1 MWDEKCL
8 IKVSKC
14 SKTSLYWIFY
24 TKNRIFLH
32 EKTLVFRLF
41 CLLTHKKDKYIIINK
56 TFYISNKTFFAKKKI
71 CFAIFVIQMK
81 NERETKKQETKKQ
94 ETRNK
99 KQETRNKRGVLPF
112 GGVQPKKRKSKCN
125 TPDCRVQYEEGILCS

>member
-1 MWDEKCL
+1 MWEEKCL

-14 SKTSLYWIFY
+14 SKISLYWIFY

-32 EKTLVFRLF
+32 GKTLVFRLF
-41 CLLTHKKDKYIIINK
+41 YLLTYKKDKYIIIK
-56 TFYISNKTFFAKKKI
+56 KMFYISNKTFFAKKKI

-81 NERETKKQETKKQ
+81 KRERNKETKKQ
-94 ETRNK
+94 
-99 KQETRNKRGVLPF
+99 RNKRGVLPF

-125 TPDCRVQYEEGILCS
+125 TPDCRVQYEEGILCSLKEASLQF

>member
-14 SKTSLYWIFY
+14 SKISLYWIFY

-32 EKTLVFRLF
+32 GKTLVFRLF
-41 CLLTHKKDKYIIINK
+41 YLLTYKKDKYIIIK
-56 TFYISNKTFFAKKKI
+56 KMFYISNKTFFAKKKI

-81 NERETKKQETKKQ
+81 KRERNKETKKQRNKETKKQ
-94 ETRNK
+94 RNK
-99 KQETRNKRGVLPF
+99 ETKKQKRSPSLRWGP
-112 GGVQPKKRKSKCN
+112 
-125 TPDCRVQYEEGILCS
+125 TEEKEIQMQHTGL

>member
-14 SKTSLYWIFY
+14 SKISLYWIFY

-32 EKTLVFRLF
+32 GKTLVFRLF
-41 CLLTHKKDKYIIINK
+41 YLLTYKKDK
-56 TFYISNKTFFAKKKI
+56 NKTFFAKKKI

-81 NERETKKQETKKQ
+81 NERETKKQ
-94 ETRNK
+94 
-99 KQETRNKRGVLPF
+99 KRSPSLRWGP
-112 GGVQPKKRKSKCN
+112 
-125 TPDCRVQYEEGILCS
+125 TEEKEIQMQHTGL

>member
-14 SKTSLYWIFY
+14 SKISLYWIFY

-32 EKTLVFRLF
+32 GKTLVFRLF
-41 CLLTHKKDKYIIINK
+41 YLLTYKKDKYIIIK
-56 TFYISNKTFFAKKKI
+56 KMFYISNKTFFAKKKI

-81 NERETKKQETKKQ
+81 KRERNKETKTH
-94 ETRNK
+94 
-99 KQETRNKRGVLPF
+99 RNKRGVLPV
-112 GGVQPKKRKSKCN
+112 GGVQPKTRKSKCN

>member
-14 SKTSLYWIFY
+14 SKISLYWIFY

-32 EKTLVFRLF
+32 GKTLVFRLF
-41 CLLTHKKDKYIIINK
+41 YLLTYKKDKYIIIK
-56 TFYISNKTFFAKKKI
+56 KMFYISNETFFAKKKI

-81 NERETKKQETKKQ
+81 NERETKKQ
-94 ETRNK
+94 
-99 KQETRNKRGVLPF
+99 KRSPSLRWGP
-112 GGVQPKKRKSKCN
+112 
-125 TPDCRVQYEEGILCS
+125 TEEKEIQMQHTGL

>member
-14 SKTSLYWIFY
+14 SKISLYWIFY

-32 EKTLVFRLF
+32 GKTLVFRLF
-41 CLLTHKKDKYIIINK
+41 YLLTYKKDKYIIIK
-56 TFYISNKTFFAKKKI
+56 KMFYISNKTFFAKKKI

-81 NERETKKQETKKQ
+81 KRE
-94 ETRNK
+94 RNK
-99 KQETRNKRGVLPF
+99 ETMKQRKKRGVLHL
-112 GGVQPKKRKSKCN
+112 GWVQPKKRKSKCN

>member
-14 SKTSLYWIFY
+14 SKISLYWIFY

-32 EKTLVFRLF
+32 RKTLVFRLF
-41 CLLTHKKDKYIIINK
+41 YLLTYKKDKYIIIK
-56 TFYISNKTFFAKKKI
+56 KMFYISNKTFFAKKKI

-81 NERETKKQETKKQ
+81 NERETKKQ
-94 ETRNK
+94 
-99 KQETRNKRGVLPF
+99 KRSPSL

-125 TPDCRVQYEEGILCS
+125 TPDCRVQYEEGILCSLKEASLQF